1 MTSRMTSVM
10 LLGGLAVLIAGCAT
24 GPRPP
29 SLAPGEFVVIVKG
42 EAEPLEK
49 YSKII
54 DGHMM
59 TSSLPGC
66 KREVPPSDDKGA
78 PAGLLVY
85 HCTAP
90 AAESGKVLASF
101 ATAFGNSVASLL
113 EVRITTSAACVAR
126 SCWGG
131 PYRYW
136 QQTPP
141 CALLC

>member
-1 MTSRMTSVM
+1 MYSMV

-24 GPRPP
+24 DPVPP
-29 SLAPGEFVVIVKG
+29 SLPKGEFVVIVKG
-42 EAEPLEK
+42 EPEPLEK

-59 TSSLPGC
+59 ASTLPGC
-66 KREVPPSDDKGA
+66 KREVPPSNDKGA
-78 PAGLLVY
+78 PSGLLVY

-90 AAESGKVLASF
+90 RAESGKLLESF

-113 EVRITTSAACVAR
+113 EIRITTSAACVAR

-131 PYRYW
+131 PLRYW
-136 QQTPP
+136 RQTPP
-141 CALLC
+141 CALAC